1 MGKRKHKLKKA
12 FNANL
17 FILNCKRMW
26 PFIKPFWVRA
36 LIGVLLT
43 IPVGGLDAV
52 VAMALKPFMDQVMV
66 DKQQSFSNLI
76 PLLIVGF
83 TVIQGILTYASDYL
97 NTWVA
102 QKITIGIKRRLYE
115 KLLTMDTA
123 YFDSRN
129 SGEVLFRYS
138 SDAETASTGLIN
150 SIKQF
155 LSRTFSS
162 IALVGVLIYNSW
174 QMAAIAVA
182 VLGFFIYPMYIVRKK
197 MKVILAKTVVNLSS
211 VITAY
216 NETFAGNRTIRSF
229 TLEEEFK
236 KRFYQITD
244 TTFVLAMKMVKST
257 NWLSPLMHVIMSF
270 GIAFVIWCGSYLI
283 VTGKI
288 TSGNFVAFTAAL
300 IMLYKPLR
308 SLGNYYISI
317 QNSFLAIDRIFEILG
332 LEPKIKDKENALELC
347 AIKKGIIFK
356 GVDFSYVSGRE
367 VLHDINLEIPK
378 GTTLALVGNSGGGKT
393 TISALIP
400 RLYDIQNGE
409 ISIDG
414 VNIQDFSQKSL
425 RRQIAMVF
433 QDNFLFSGTIRENI
447 LLGNPEANDDTIW
460 SALKNACLE
469 DFVKELPQGLDTY
482 IGERGTLL
490 SGGQK
495 QRLAIARAFVKNAP
509 IVILDEAT
517 SALDTKSEKV
527 VQEALDNLMKNR
539 TVIVIAHRLS
549 TVQNAD
555 NIVVVNDGKIVESG
569 NHENLLAKDG
579 AYAALYKMQFKK

>member
-1 MGKRKHKLKKA
+1 MGKKRQKLKRA

-17 FILNCKRMW
+17 IILNFKRMW

-52 VAMALKPFMDQVMV
+52 VAMFLKPFMDQVMV
-66 DKQQSFSNLI
+66 DKQQAFSAMI
-76 PLLIVGF
+76 PYLIVGF
-83 TVIQGILTYASDYL
+83 TLVQGVLLYASDYL

-102 QKITIGIKRRLYE
+102 QKITIGLKRKLYE
-115 KLLTMDTA
+115 KLLSMDTA
-123 YFDSRN
+123 YFDSHN
-129 SGEVLFRYS
+129 SGEILFRYS
-138 SDAETASTGLIN
+138 TDAETASTGLIN

-162 IALVGVLIYNSW
+162 IALVFVLIYNSW

-182 VLGFFIYPMYIVRKK
+182 VLGLFIYPMYIVRKK
-197 MKVILAKTVVNLSS
+197 MKAILAKTVVNLSS
-211 VITAY
+211 IMTAY

-236 KRFYQITD
+236 RRFYKITD
-244 TTFVLAMKMVKST
+244 VTFALAMKMVKST
-257 NWLSPLMHVIMSF
+257 NWLSPLMHIIMSI
-270 GIAFVIWCGSYLI
+270 GVAFVIGFGSYLI
-283 VTGKI
+283 VTGRI

-300 IMLYKPLR
+300 IMLYKPLK
-308 SLGNYYISI
+308 SVGNYYISI
-317 QNSFLAIDRIFEILG
+317 QNSFIAIDRIFEILD
-332 LEPKIKDKENALELC
+332 LQPQLKDRENPATLTE
-347 AIKKGIIFK
+347 IRKGITFDN
-356 GVDFSYVSGRE
+356 VCFAYVPGRE
-367 VLHDINLEIPK
+367 VLHNITLEIPR

-393 TISALIP
+393 TISTLIP
-400 RLYDIQNGE
+400 RLYDITGGE
-409 ISIDG
+409 IKIDG
-414 VNIQDFSQKSL
+414 VNVKDISQDSL
-425 RRQIAMVF
+425 RKQIAMVF
-433 QDNFLFSGTIRENI
+433 QDNFLFTGTIRENV
-447 LLGNPEANDDTIW
+447 LLGNPNVTDAEIW
-460 SALKNACLE
+460 AALENACLA
-469 DFVKELPQGLDTY
+469 DFVKGLELGLDTE

-517 SALDTKSEKV
+517 SALDTKSERV

-555 NIVVVNDGKIVESG
+555 NIIVVNDGQIVESG
-569 NHENLLAKDG
+569 NHETLLAQDG

>member
-1 MGKRKHKLKKA
+1 MGKRRQKLKRA

-17 FILNCKRMW
+17 IILNFKRMW

-52 VAMALKPFMDQVMV
+52 VAMFLKPFMDQVMV
-66 DKQQSFSNLI
+66 DKQQAFSAMI
-76 PLLIVGF
+76 PYLIVGF
-83 TVIQGILTYASDYL
+83 TLVQGVLLYASDYL

-102 QKITIGIKRRLYE
+102 QKITIGLKRKLYE
-115 KLLTMDTA
+115 KLLSMDTA
-123 YFDSRN
+123 YFDSHN
-129 SGEVLFRYS
+129 SGEILFRYS
-138 SDAETASTGLIN
+138 TDAETASTGLIN

-162 IALVGVLIYNSW
+162 IALVFVLIYNSW

-182 VLGFFIYPMYIVRKK
+182 VLGLFIYPMYIVRKK
-197 MKVILAKTVVNLSS
+197 MKAILAKTVVNLSS
-211 VITAY
+211 IMTAY

-236 KRFYQITD
+236 RRFYKITD
-244 TTFVLAMKMVKST
+244 VTFALAMKMVKST
-257 NWLSPLMHVIMSF
+257 NWLSPLMHIIMSI
-270 GIAFVIWCGSYLI
+270 GVAFVIGFGSYLI
-283 VTGKI
+283 VTGRI

-300 IMLYKPLR
+300 IMLYKPLK
-308 SLGNYYISI
+308 SVGNYYISI
-317 QNSFLAIDRIFEILG
+317 QNSFIAIDRIFEILD
-332 LEPKIKDKENALELC
+332 LQPQLKDRENPATLTE
-347 AIKKGIIFK
+347 IRKGITFDN
-356 GVDFSYVSGRE
+356 VCFAYVPGRE
-367 VLHDINLEIPK
+367 VLHNITLEIPR

-393 TISALIP
+393 TISTLIP
-400 RLYDIQNGE
+400 RLYDITGGE
-409 ISIDG
+409 IKIDG
-414 VNIQDFSQKSL
+414 VNVKDISQDSL
-425 RRQIAMVF
+425 RKQIAMVF
-433 QDNFLFSGTIRENI
+433 QDNFLFTGTIRENI
-447 LLGNPEANDDTIW
+447 LLGNPNVTDAEIW
-460 SALKNACLE
+460 AALESACLA
-469 DFVKELPQGLDTY
+469 DFVKGLELGLDTE

-517 SALDTKSEKV
+517 SALDTKSERV

-555 NIVVVNDGKIVESG
+555 NIIVVNDGQIVESG
-569 NHENLLAKDG
+569 NHETLLAQDG
-579 AYAALYKMQFKK
+579 SYAALYKMQFKK